1 MRGDENPARSV
12 TETPNHVGP
21 LFADT
26 RLNAGR
32 LPSERHIMS
41 LEIKAVESKGGLK
54 AFVKLPHKIF
64 KGCAQWVP
72 PLTKEEINTLDPSE
86 NPAYEDAEAK
96 LFLAFKNG
104 EPVGRIA
111 GIISHAANKKFH
123 TRNARFG
130 WFDSIEDYHVAE
142 SLFSAVKA
150 WAEQRG
156 MESLTGPHG
165 FTNFDR
171 QGMLIEGFEYPGTA
185 HTIYNHP
192 YYGDFVE
199 RYGFVKDVDYVEIQS
214 FAPENGLDPRYL
226 KIKERIE
233 QRSDI
238 RLLKFKTKQEAV
250 ERGLELFRLLNQTY
264 VDIYGVIPLND
275 NYIQYLIKKFIA
287 YINLDLLCCT
297 VDLSGRMVGFM
308 VTMPS
313 LTKAFKKANGKLF
326 PFGWYHIMRG
336 LKGGDCVDLLLVAVK
351 EEYRKK
357 GVAVL
362 MLTSMVEKCLS
373 MGVKR
378 SESGPMLE
386 NNGLVQ
392 SLHKYFPSLT
402 HKRRRIHKIRF

>member
-1 MRGDENPARSV
+1 MGGDEDPARRMN
-12 TETPNHVGP
+12 ETLNRIGS

-26 RLNAGR
+26 TRNGGR
-32 LPSERHIMS
+32 LSSEKHIMS
-41 LEIKAVESKGGLK
+41 LEIKAVESKRGLK
-54 AFVKLPHKIF
+54 TFVKLPHKIF
-64 KGCAQWVP
+64 KGCTQWVP
-72 PLTKEEINTLDPSE
+72 PLKREEVDTFNPSK

-96 LFLAFKNG
+96 LFLAFNNG

-111 GIISHAANKKFH
+111 GIISHAANKKFR

-130 WFDSIEDYHVAE
+130 WFDPIEDYHVAE

-171 QGMLIEGFEYPGTA
+171 QGLLIEGFEYPGTA
-185 HTIYNHP
+185 YTIYNHP
-192 YYGDFVE
+192 YYRDFVE
-199 RYGFVKDVDYVEIQS
+199 RYGFVKDIDYVEIQL
-214 FAPENGLDPRYL
+214 FAPENGLDPRYF

-233 QRSDI
+233 RRSDI
-238 RLLKFKTKQEAV
+238 RLLKFKTKREAV
-250 ERGLELFRLLNQTY
+250 DRGLELFRLLNQTY
-264 VDIYGVIPLND
+264 EDIYGMIPLND
-275 NYIQYLIKKFIA
+275 NYIQYLIKKFIS
-287 YINLDLLCCT
+287 YINLDLLCCA
-297 VDLSGRMVGFM
+297 VDLSGSMVGFL
-308 VTMPS
+308 VIMPS
-313 LTKAFKKANGKLF
+313 LTKAFQKANGKLF

-336 LKGGDCVDLLLVAVK
+336 LQGGDCVDLLLVAVK

-373 MGVKR
+373 MGVNK

-392 SLHKYFPSLT
+392 SLHKYFPSVT
-402 HKRRRIHKIRF
+402 HKRRRIYRIRF